1 MSAHTTPLASLKRS
15 IRSMRETAV
24 LLQHCEGDIAL
35 SQEDWR
41 ALGDWLLR
49 QVIEIDGAV
58 GVAVVSGHLPNLSS
72 VVIDGDCA
80 EVRA

>member
-1 MSAHTTPLASLKRS
+1 MQHTPLAQLRHST
-15 IRSMRETAV
+15 RSMRETAIRMREIKSDRT
-24 LLQHCEGDIAL
+24 LTAAELHD
-35 SQEDWR
+35 
-41 ALGDWLLR
+41 LGDWLLR

-58 GVAVVSGHLPNLSS
+58 GMAVVSGHLPNLCA